1 MIDRDP
7 VYFVHVTT
15 AAISITLFVLRGLGI
30 MLNAGWLRWKPV
42 RVLPHLNDT
51 LLLLSALMLAWITH
65 QYPLQQSWLTAK
77 LVALVV
83 YILLGMVAM
92 RWGPTRP
99 IRAIAWLAAL
109 ITFGYIVAVAL
120 NRSPVPWQ

>member
-1 MIDRDP
+1 MIYRDP
-7 VYFVHVTT
+7 VYLVHVTT
-15 AAISITLFVLRGLGI
+15 AVISISLFVIRGVGM

-42 RVLPHLNDT
+42 RILPHVNDT
-51 LLLLSALMLAWITH
+51 LLLLSAFVLAWITH

-77 LVALVV
+77 LTALVV

-92 RWGPTRP
+92 RWGATRG
-99 IRAIAWLAAL
+99 IRATAWVAAL
-109 ITFGYIVAVAL
+109 VTFGYIVAVAL